1 MSETQ
6 GISNKEKNFFSERTF
21 EINGETLTLFF
32 PEPGLKISKEKKQSI
47 SRRNWENI
55 VLNLHKRVVEGID
68 KESAHDTKVFSGDEP
83 NLDQI
88 KEEVNRVLKSLK
100 TQITPQD
107 EEFLRYLEKSF
118 RAKIK
123 YLERMRNL
131 EEICASNSGWLEFVD
146 ALKGKAYHDLSL
158 NFVQNFT
165 TPVILDLKATIRDQV
180 NKLVD
185 SEAGDYDRELAVATA
200 ESKILDVLTNYIIRE
215 SRENILRLIR
225 ENKGGLR
232 NLIITALKNQKKGM
246 EEVNN
251 LDEVVNRFI
260 LQIAP
265 YLKNKSGNIIRLPT
279 EETDSRKRT
288 KGGLLLRI
296 QDLFNGRDRLKKFRD
311 RALNAVASGIL
322 VMAMTGSSIASFQ
335 ESQQKVETPPP
346 VLIEGNTLPII
357 PVSPDLQIALS
368 NLDPEVVRSYPEL
381 NKDDFGN
388 TQEEETPKIP
398 PEEIDSRNTLEVL
411 AQTPTEEMPNNDK
424 KQEEETKGQKP
435 TFFDEKIDMLLDQ
448 QCLALLPQDINK
460 DGEPDVII
468 LDYPKN
474 GDLTPLCQELMG
486 LENVYQS
493 LPGAGDRIHVFFRP
507 NVRPNE
513 KIPLFAVK
521 QTPASCVLHAYFMGI
536 TLLKHPEHQG
546 KPLIINPFLIA
557 EAINL
562 GPDEYEKLLNELE
575 KNPSMSVVYGNEL
588 KSASLGGSIN
598 LAIQR
603 EKNPEFNQ
611 FLLKNGII
619 LLPDISLQRLPP
631 IPDKENNYFMPKSMF
646 EEDDWNK
653 LIEKFP
659 HIIHT
664 EFIGNDYTS
673 GNPQIRQI
681 EKLVLPREIA
691 EKYYASYLARHYK
704 DIKGEYPEKS
714 VVFMSLKSDASGM
727 RHQYLIL
734 EIKEVK
740 GELYFRAI
748 EGRAGGPANWPFYQG
763 KIIRQSDGSILI
775 PLKDIAKWYPSF
787 EIMSSTSILN

>member
-123 YLERMRNL
+123 YLERLRNL
-131 EEICASNSGWLEFVD
+131 EEVCASNSGWFEFVD

-185 SEAGDYDRELAVATA
+185 SEAGDYDRELAVVMA

-215 SRENILRLIR
+215 SRENVLRLIR

-279 EETDSRKRT
+279 EETDSRKLT
-288 KGGLLLRI
+288 ESGLLRRI
-296 QDLFNGRDRLKKFRD
+296 QGLFNGDRLKKFRN
-311 RALNAVASGIL
+311 RALNAITSGIL

-346 VLIEGNTLPII
+346 VLIEEDYPPII

-368 NLDPEVVRSYPEL
+368 NLDPEVERSYPEL
-381 NKDDFGN
+381 NKDDLGN
-388 TQEEETPKIP
+388 TQKEETPKIP

-424 KQEEETKGQKP
+424 KQDKETKEQKP
-435 TFFDEKIDMLLDQ
+435 TFFEEKIDMFDQ
-448 QCLALLPQDINK
+448 QCLALFPYDINK
-460 DGEPDVII
+460 DEVSDVMII
-468 LDYPKN
+468 DYPKN
-474 GDLTPLCQELMG
+474 GDLTPLCRGLMG
-486 LENVYQS
+486 LGNQNESLEQAEKNLLVNGNQKNTSTSVEKQFIEFSTNSGPDKLSGKRELKFRPLTPQEKELFRIVDRANPLEPDYVPKLVRLRDYGIPTTNESIKVAVEVLEPLKKLIEAANKAGVYDIIVGSGYRSYRTQEIIYNRANDKRWVA
-493 LPGAGDRIHVFFRP
+493 LPGASQHQTGRAIDFTCAAIGFKIDSRAGF
-507 NVRPNE
+507 E
-513 KIPLFAVK
+513 K
-521 QTPASCVLHAYFMGI
+521 TPAYLFLIENAHKYGFVMTYRKDIGHDGVPKETWHFYYVGEELAQAYYELIQNGWEGDIFDILYQINNLGAI
-536 TLLKHPEHQG
+536 PIDHQG
-546 KPLIINPFLIA
+546 NIFFPLNIF
-557 EAINL
+557 
-562 GPDEYEKLLNELE
+562 EK
-575 KNPSMSVVYGNEL
+575 
-588 KSASLGGSIN
+588 
-598 LAIQR
+598 
-603 EKNPEFNQ
+603 
-611 FLLKNGII
+611 
-619 LLPDISLQRLPP
+619 
-631 IPDKENNYFMPKSMF
+631 
-646 EEDDWNK
+646 
-653 LIEKFP
+653 
-659 HIIHT
+659 
-664 EFIGNDYTS
+664 
-673 GNPQIRQI
+673 
-681 EKLVLPREIA
+681 
-691 EKYYASYLARHYK
+691 
-704 DIKGEYPEKS
+704 
-714 VVFMSLKSDASGM
+714 
-727 RHQYLIL
+727 
-734 EIKEVK
+734 
-740 GELYFRAI
+740 
-748 EGRAGGPANWPFYQG
+748 
-763 KIIRQSDGSILI
+763 
-775 PLKDIAKWYPSF
+775 
-787 EIMSSTSILN
+787 